1 MDTFDE
7 TKRAKYLATRRAEW
21 RLKQR
26 LETIDFERELKE
38 EVETLKASLAL
49 GKKPKIVLELE

>member
-7 TKRAKYLATRRAEW
+7 TKAKYLAVRRAEW

-38 EVETLKASLAL
+38 EVESLKDSLAK
-49 GKKPKIVLELE
+49 GKIPKVVLEIE